1 MNRKRILVVEDEESV
16 RQVLCRQLS
25 AAGFAVSSAGSPRTA
40 LTGAGANGEVDILI
54 TDVILPG
61 MNGKS
66 LAELLSRRNPA
77 MKVLFISGYEGE
89 YFARSGILPL
99 GANFLQKPFTSMSL
113 EKSIER
119 ILGGSSAVP
128 ALDNMKGACA

>member
-1 MNRKRILVVEDEESV
+1 MNRKRILVVEDEECV

-25 AAGFAVSSAGSPRTA
+25 AAGFSVSAAGSPRTA
-40 LTGAGANGEVDILI
+40 LTGASGEVDLLI

-77 MKVLFISGYEGE
+77 MKVLFISGYEE
-89 YFARSGILPL
+89 EDFARSGILPQ

-113 EKSIER
+113 GESIDR
-119 ILGGSSAVP
+119 ILSGGSAVP
-128 ALDNMKGACA
+128 TLDNTRKGACA